1 VESVLAVFLM
11 PKTAIGW
18 YYGTANLTFTD
29 QGIHNENDIV
39 VIGSLVFPRI
49 L

>member
-1 VESVLAVFLM
+1 MESEIAVFLM
-11 PKTAIGW
+11 PKKAIIW
-18 YYGTANLTFTD
+18 YYGTANPTFTGK
-29 QGIHNENDIV
+29 GIHNENDIV